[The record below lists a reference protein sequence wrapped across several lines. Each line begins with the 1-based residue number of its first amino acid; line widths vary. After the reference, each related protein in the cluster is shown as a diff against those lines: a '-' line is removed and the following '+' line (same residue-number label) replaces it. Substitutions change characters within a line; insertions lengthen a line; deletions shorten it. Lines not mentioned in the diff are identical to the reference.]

1 MTKPFLLKHSYL
13 FLAGLYLLAVGLP
26 LSKFLTGF
34 SQIVLLASFFMEG
47 NFAEKLQRLKQNK
60 IVWIISGIW
69 LMHLAGLLY
78 SENIH
83 SGLWDARM
91 KMPILILTLV
101 AGTAVPVTRETVTRI
116 LWAFTGAVLTGTLVS
131 TAVLAGIIV
140 RPVDD
145 IRDIFI
151 FNISHIRFALF
162 TCLAIFFLAQQAAGK
177 ATFSLAARIGS
188 VLLMV
193 WLVAFLFLA
202 ESVTGLAILFTLAL
216 PALVVLGLTR
226 KNKRTQVTILAVAL
240 LFPAVVAIK
249 ALAFLKELNT
259 PHEVVVNTSDRTAL
273 GNGYSFSPDDH
284 RTENGYRI
292 WNYVNYDEMREAWNK
307 RSSMPYDSLDRK
319 SQLLSHTLVRY
330 LTSLGYRKDGEA
342 VGKLTA
348 SDIHLIE
355 SGIAN
360 CQYAGT
366 SNFKAR
372 LMELNWE
379 YQQAMYKQS
388 ASGHSA
394 TMRVEFWKAGM
405 QILKKHFWTGV
416 GTGDLQ
422 QAFNR
427 QYEES
432 KSSLGLQW
440 RLRAHNQY
448 LSIMLAFGIFGL
460 LYFLFALFYPMFKL
474 KMHRDFLYVMFFCII
489 MLSMLTEDT
498 LETPA
503 GSAFFALFNSLFLFS
518 LPEKREKTIEAIS
531 KSD

>member
-34 SQIVLLASFFMEG
+34 SQVVLVASIFLEG
-47 NFAEKLQRLKQNK
+47 NFTEKLQRLKHNK

-69 LMHLAGLLY
+69 FMHLAGLLY
-78 SENIH
+78 SENIQ

-91 KMPILILTLV
+91 KMPILILTIA
-101 AGTAVPVTRETVTRI
+101 AGAAVPLSRETVFRI
-116 LWAFTGAVLTGTLVS
+116 LWTFTAAVFVGTLVS
-131 TAVLAGIIV
+131 TAVLAGILA

-162 TCLAIFFLAQQAAGK
+162 TCLSVFFLAHQATSK
-177 ATFSLAARIGS
+177 TTMSWARRFACVI
-188 VLLMV
+188 LMA

-216 PALVVLGLTR
+216 PALVVLALTR
-226 KNKRTQVTILAVAL
+226 KSKLARITVLGAVL
-240 LFPAVVAIK
+240 LFPAAIALK
-249 ALAFLKELNT
+249 SLAFLKELNT
-259 PHEVVVNTSDRTAL
+259 PHEVAINTADRTAL
-273 GNGYSFSPDDH
+273 GHVYYFNPDD
-284 RTENGYRI
+284 RVTENGYRI
-292 WNYVNYDEMREAWNK
+292 WIYVNFEEMREAWNK
-307 RSSMPYDSLDRK
+307 RSAMPYDSLDRK
-319 SQLLSHTLVRY
+319 SQLLSQTLVRY

-342 VGKLTA
+342 VSKLTA
-348 SDIHLIE
+348 GDIHNIE

-360 CQYAGT
+360 CHYAGT

-379 YQQAMYKQS
+379 YQQAVNNRS

-394 TMRVEFWKAGM
+394 TMRIEFWKAGM
-405 QILKKHFWTGV
+405 QIMKKHFWTGV

-422 QAFNR
+422 QEFNR

-448 LSIMLAFGIFGL
+448 LSILLAFGIFGL
-460 LYFLFALFYPMFKL
+460 LYFLFALFYPLFKL
-474 KMHRDFLYVMFFCII
+474 KRYGDFLYGMFFCIV
-489 MLSMLTEDT
+489 MFSMLTEDT

-518 LPEKREKTIEAIS
+518 LPEKREDA
-531 KSD
+531 